1 MTPQE
6 KLALLELMTDETSET
21 VLSAYLG
28 LAGQIVFEKAF
39 PFGTYPET
47 MPAQYDG
54 VHVEIAAYMINK
66 RGAEGETVHLENGVS
81 RHWEDGGVSSSLLR
95 RIVPFAG
102 VIFPTATPESEPE
115 PEPEPEPDPEEGD
128 PDETDET
135 EP

>member
-6 KLALLELMTDETSET
+6 KIALLELMTDETST
-21 VLSAYLG
+21 VVLSAYLG
-28 LAGQIVFEKAF
+28 LAQQTVYEHAF
-39 PFGTYPET
+39 PYGVFPEE

-66 RGAEGETVHLENGVS
+66 QGAEGETVHLENGVS
-81 RHWEDGGVSSSLLR
+81 RHWENGSVPSSLVR

-102 VIFPTATPESEPE
+102 VLFPAVQPVPNE
-115 PEPEPEPDPEEGD
+115 DD
-128 PDETDET
+128 DETDEA

>member
-1 MTPQE
+1 MTEQE
-6 KLALLELMTDETSET
+6 KLALLKLMTDETSAT

-28 LAGQIVFEKAF
+28 LSQQIVYEKAF
-39 PFGTYPET
+39 PFGAYPDT

-81 RHWEDGGVSSSLLR
+81 RHWEDGGVSPSLLR

-102 VIFPTATPESEPE
+102 MIF
-115 PEPEPEPDPEEGD
+115 DKREEEVT
-128 PDETDET
+128 DETDET